1 MGGND
6 NLNRSKTMKTATEIR
21 NFLAQCYGS
30 DRPYIKHSLVKR
42 LVMTDT
48 VGTLREMAD
57 CFWLVDVIAS
67 YQSELLE
74 QPFQVWQFKCNTE
87 LKLGTVT
94 CEDGNGNELVRQEI
108 EYTDF
113 PLDELTLWAELGGY
127 GSEENWTP
135 AMVLMVP
142 SER

>member
-1 MGGND
+1 
-6 NLNRSKTMKTATEIR
+6 MKTAMEIR

-30 DRPYIKHSLVKR
+30 DQPYIKHSLVKR
-42 LVMTDT
+42 LVMTHS
-48 VGTLREMAD
+48 VGKLRELTD
-57 CFWLVDVIAS
+57 CFWFVDVIAS
-67 YQSELLE
+67 YQLELTE
-74 QPFQVWQFKCNTE
+74 QPFQVW
-87 LKLGTVT
+87 KLTCDTDSMRGVVT

-127 GSEENWTP
+127 GSSDNWTP